1 MDLRP
6 LQLAPVRRLVAAYGI
21 NQLGD
26 WAGEIAIAVA
36 VLGATGSPGLVAL
49 TWVVHRCL
57 PGLLTPAL
65 AARLEGRRPGRLL
78 PAIYL
83 VEAAAFAGI
92 VLGYP
97 AGGLPLLFA
106 LVALDGVIAPVARA
120 NVRTAMVGATDGAG
134 LLREANAILNIVFTA
149 NGVLA
154 PAVGGALVAAA
165 GWQAALL
172 ANVASFLVAAVAACG
187 LCLPASPRASR
198 AERGALAPVLALGPV
213 RRLLAGSAAFD
224 FFLAAVT
231 PVEAAF
237 VIHTLGGTEKD
248 LGVVLA
254 AWGVGMI
261 VSGALGGRVMKVGL
275 LPAIAVAAALQAT
288 AMLGMGLSGSV
299 GAVVAFSLVGGLG
312 NGIYGLAVITA
323 LQERTPAS
331 LQSRLNAAW
340 EATMAVAPGLGFALG
355 AIVAA
360 TGSVRAVYLIAGAG
374 GLAVVVLAAATERY
388 TGARPSSSP
397 ASALSPA

>member
-6 LQLAPVRRLVAAYGI
+6 LQLPPVRRLVAAYGT

-49 TWVVHRCL
+49 TWVVHRCM

-78 PAIYL
+78 PVLYL

-106 LVALDGVIAPVARA
+106 LVALDGVLAPLARA
-120 NVRTAMVGATDGAG
+120 NVRTALVGAAEPAG
-134 LLREANAILNIVFTA
+134 LLREANAILNVVFTT

-165 GWQAALL
+165 GWRAALL
-172 ANVASFLVAAVAACG
+172 ANVASFLLAAVAAGG
-187 LCLPASPRASR
+187 LRLPAVARAPR
-198 AERGALAPVLALGPV
+198 AERGALAPVLAFRPV

-224 FFLAAVT
+224 LFLAAVT

-237 VIHTLGGTEKD
+237 VIQTLGGTEGD
-248 LGVVLA
+248 FGVVLG
-254 AWGVGMI
+254 AWGAGM
-261 VSGALGGRVMKVGL
+261 VLSGALGGRVMKAGQLPALGVTGL
-275 LPAIAVAAALQAT
+275 LQAI
-288 AMLGMGLSGSV
+288 AMLGMGVSSSV
-299 GAVVAFSLVGGLG
+299 AVVIAFSLVGGLG
-312 NGIYGLAVITA
+312 NGVYCLALVTA
-323 LQERTPAS
+323 LQERTPMN
-331 LQSRLNAAW
+331 LQARLNAAM
-340 EATMAVAPGLGFALG
+340 ESALAVAPGFGFALG

-374 GLAVVVLAAATERY
+374 GFAVLVLTAAAERFAD
-388 TGARPSSSP
+388 ARPGTSP